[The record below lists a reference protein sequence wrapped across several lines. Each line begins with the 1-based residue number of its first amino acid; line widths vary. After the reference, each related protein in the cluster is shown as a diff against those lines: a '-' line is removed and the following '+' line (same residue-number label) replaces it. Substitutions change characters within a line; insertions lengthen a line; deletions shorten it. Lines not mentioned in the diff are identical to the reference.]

1 MSALTVVDVEVHV
14 IGVGLPDHHETQAR
28 LVSEPG
34 ARLAQPLQDLRDALA
49 ALPEWSEEPLKESF
63 HVAMERHTLKLAELA
78 QPVRVA
84 IVGGA
89 ASPGIFETLEL
100 LGRERSLK
108 RIDAAIERIGTDA
121 EN

>member
-1 MSALTVVDVEVHV
+1 M
-14 IGVGLPDHHETQAR
+14 
-28 LVSEPG
+28 
-34 ARLAQPLQDLRDALA
+34 
-49 ALPEWSEEPLKESF
+49 K
-63 HVAMERHTLKLAELA
+63 RHAVKLAELA

-121 EN
+121 ED